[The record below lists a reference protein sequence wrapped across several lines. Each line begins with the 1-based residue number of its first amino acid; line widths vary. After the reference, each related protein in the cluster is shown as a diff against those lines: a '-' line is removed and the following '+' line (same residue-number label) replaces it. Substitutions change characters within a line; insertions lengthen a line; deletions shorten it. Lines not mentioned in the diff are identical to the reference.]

1 MLARPRRLYVSA
13 GQALWRGRE
22 YISTEKHVYRSNT
35 LSGVLST
42 NLSLLFMNKIKN
54 FGKILGKPQQ
64 SYPNNFHSII
74 EGEILSEELSM
85 LYSYARVSTRDQ
97 NVDR

>member
-1 MLARPRRLYVSA
+1 
-13 GQALWRGRE
+13 
-22 YISTEKHVYRSNT
+22 
-35 LSGVLST
+35 
-42 NLSLLFMNKIKN
+42 MNKIKN